1 MAVLSLAYDRV
12 GSGAPLVL
20 LHGVT
25 HRRQAWAPVVDLL
38 APHRELILIDLPGH
52 GESGP
57 LNHDGRTA
65 LAQTLDELI
74 ALFDRLGVPRPHVA
88 GNSLGGRLALELAA
102 LNAVRSVTALS
113 PAGFWRANWDFAY
126 TRAVFGTMRG
136 IGRAIEA
143 AVPRLVRHT
152 AGRGLMYAAVVAR
165 PSRLDPSQALGDF
178 EAFKIAWPSYKLIVR
193 EGTVFTERIPD
204 DIPITVAWGTK
215 DAMLPP
221 YQAKRARR
229 ALPNA
234 RHLSLPGCGHVP
246 MTDDPEQVAA
256 VLLEG
261 SAA

>member
-1 MAVLSLAYDRV
+1 MSLAYDRV

-38 APHRELILIDLPGH
+38 VPHREVILIDLPGH

-57 LNHDGRTA
+57 LAHDGRTA
-65 LAQTLDELI
+65 LAQTLDLLI
-74 ALFDRLGVPRPHVA
+74 EQFDRLGLGRPHIA

-113 PAGFWRANWDFAY
+113 PAGFWHANWDFAY

-136 IGRAIEA
+136 VGRALET
-143 AVPRLVRHT
+143 AVPRLVHHT
-152 AGRGLMYAAVVAR
+152 AGRGLMYAAIVAR
-165 PSRLDPSQALGDF
+165 PSKLQPAQALGDF
-178 EAFKIAWPSYKLIVR
+178 EAFKVAWPSYKLIVR
-193 EGTVFTERIPD
+193 EGTVFREQIPD

-246 MTDDPEQVAA
+246 MTDDPDQVAA
-256 VLLEG
+256 VLLQG
-261 SAA
+261 SAG

>member
-1 MAVLSLAYDRV
+1 VSLSYDRV
-12 GSGAPLVL
+12 GSGDPLVL

-38 APHRELILIDLPGH
+38 APHRELILVDLPGH

-57 LNHDGRTA
+57 LDHDGRTA

-74 ALFDRLGVPRPHVA
+74 RLFNQLGIERPHVA
-88 GNSLGGRLALELAA
+88 GNSLGGRLALELGA
-102 LNAVRSVTALS
+102 LNAVRSVTTLS

-136 IGRAIEA
+136 VSRALEPA
-143 AVPRLVRHT
+143 LPRLVHHT
-152 AGRGLMYAAVVAR
+152 AGRGLMYAAIVAK
-165 PSRLDPSQALGDF
+165 PSQLDPSQALGDF

-193 EGTVFTERIPD
+193 EGTPFAEQIPD
-204 DIPITVAWGTK
+204 DIPITIAWGSK

-221 YQAKRARR
+221 YQAKRAKR

-234 RHLSLPGCGHVP
+234 RHLTLAGCGHVP
-246 MTDDPEQVAA
+246 MSDDPAQVAA
-256 VLLEG
+256 VLLQG
-261 SAA
+261 SAV

>member
-38 APHRELILIDLPGH
+38 ARHRELILIDLPGH

-57 LNHDGRTA
+57 LAHDGRTA
-65 LAQTLDELI
+65 LAQTLDMLI
-74 ALFDRLGVPRPHVA
+74 HLFDELGIPKPHIA

-113 PAGFWRANWDFAY
+113 PAGFWRAGWDFAY

-136 IGRAIEA
+136 VGRALEP
-143 AVPRLVRHT
+143 AVPRLVHHT
-152 AGRGLMYAAVVAR
+152 AGRGLMYAAIVAR
-165 PSRLDPSQALGDF
+165 PSRLEPAQALGDF
-178 EAFKIAWPSYKLIVR
+178 EAFKVAWPSYKLIVR
-193 EGTVFTERIPD
+193 EGTIFTEQIPD
-204 DIPITVAWGTK
+204 DIPITVAWGSK

-234 RHLSLPGCGHVP
+234 RHLTLPGCGHVP
-246 MTDDPEQVAA
+246 MSDDPEQVAA
-256 VLLEG
+256 VLLDG